1 MKAVKSTARGIA
13 SMVAATLFWSTSGL
27 FVRSLEGAGAGEM
40 VFWRSAGMLAL
51 VGVYLLAR
59 YRRDTGAKIKALGK
73 GGALAALLLSFQFL
87 FFLIAVAKTTVATAL
102 FLMSTSPFWAAIV
115 ARAFLGEAIAART
128 WVAMAVCSGGVA
140 IMVWDALEFGSIAGP
155 MAALAVSLSFAFQIL
170 CLRKLGAGV
179 DPVPSVFVAGLFSVA
194 MSLPFAWGSDIAAR
208 DIAILMAM
216 GAIQLG
222 CGCLLMTLATR
233 ELRAVDVGLIAI
245 LEIVLAPLWVWLAF
259 AETPSGLAMLG
270 AGIVLA
276 SLVANE
282 LFGRLRPAPGS
293 AKQNDFHGDPKP

>member
-1 MKAVKSTARGIA
+1 MSVGKSTARGIGL
-13 SMVAATLFWSTSGL
+13 MVVATLFWSTSGL
-27 FVRSLEGAGAGEM
+27 FVRSLEGAAAAEM

-51 VGVYLLAR
+51 VGAYLLAR
-59 YRRDTGAKIKALGK
+59 YGRDTGAKIKALGG

-115 ARAFLGEAIAART
+115 ARVFLGEAIALRT
-128 WVAMAVCSGGVA
+128 WIAMAVCSTGVA
-140 IMVWDALEFGSIAGP
+140 VMVWDALEFGSIAGP
-155 MAALAVSLSFAFQIL
+155 LAALAVSISFAFQIL
-170 CLRKLGAGV
+170 MLRRLGAGI

-194 MSLPFAWGSDIAAR
+194 MTLPFVFGTDVSAR
-208 DIAILMAM
+208 DVAILMAM

-259 AETPSGLAMLG
+259 AETPSALAMLG
-270 AGIVLA
+270 AAIVLA
-276 SLVANE
+276 ALIANE
-282 LFGRLRPAPGS
+282 ILGRLRTPPAS
-293 AKQNDFHGDPKP
+293 AKDKS

>member
-1 MKAVKSTARGIA
+1 MSVGGSTARGIA
-13 SMVAATLFWSTSGL
+13 TMVAATLFWSTSGL
-27 FVRSLEGAGAGEM
+27 FVRSLDDASAGEM
-40 VFWRSAGMLAL
+40 VFWRSAGMLLL
-51 VGVYLLAR
+51 VGAYMLAR
-59 YRRDTGAKIKALGK
+59 YGRDTGAKIKALGW

-115 ARAFLGEAIAART
+115 ARAFLGEAIAMRT
-128 WVAMAVCSGGVA
+128 WIAMAVCSTGVA

-155 MAALAVSLSFAFQIL
+155 LAALAVSLSFAFQIL
-170 CLRKLGAGV
+170 MLRRLGAGV

-194 MSLPFAWGSDIAAR
+194 MALPFVLGTDIAAR
-208 DIAILMAM
+208 DVAILMAM
-216 GAIQLG
+216 GAVQLG

-233 ELRAVDVGLIAI
+233 QLRAVDVGLIAI

-259 AETPSGLAMLG
+259 AETPSGLAMFG

-276 SLVANE
+276 SLIANE
-282 LFGRLRPAPGS
+282 LLGRLRTPS
-293 AKQNDFHGDPKP
+293 ASVNPSTDKNP